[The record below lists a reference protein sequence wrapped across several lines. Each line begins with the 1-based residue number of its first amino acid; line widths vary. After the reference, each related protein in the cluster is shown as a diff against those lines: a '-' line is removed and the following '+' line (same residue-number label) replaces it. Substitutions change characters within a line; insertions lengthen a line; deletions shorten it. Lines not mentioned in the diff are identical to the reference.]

1 MRTAA
6 RLATIAFVC
15 TWIPLTL
22 VRGIAMGRQFRIGSH
37 GQGAWSPLFDAI
49 VQIGF
54 VMLAPSLFVALLV
67 FALWSWREERAMLRE
82 ARRKRDAR

>member
-1 MRTAA
+1 MRTGI
-6 RLATIAFVC
+6 RLAALAFAL

-37 GQGAWSPLFDAI
+37 GQDAWSPLFDAV
-49 VQIGF
+49 VQIAF

-67 FALWSWREERAMLRE
+67 FALVMWRHERA
-82 ARRKRDAR
+82 ARH

>member
-1 MRTAA
+1 MRIGL
-6 RLATIAFVC
+6 RLAALAFAL

-37 GQGAWSPLFDAI
+37 GQDAAGPLVDAVI
-49 VQIGF
+49 QVAF

-67 FALWSWREERAMLRE
+67 FALWAWREERRS
-82 ARRKRDAR
+82 AR

>member
-1 MRTAA
+1 MRTAI
-6 RLATIAFVC
+6 RLAALAFAL

-37 GQGAWSPLFDAI
+37 GQDAWSPLFDAV
-49 VQIGF
+49 VQIAF

-67 FALWSWREERAMLRE
+67 FALVMWRHEHA
-82 ARRKRDAR
+82 ARH